1 MWVMKFG
8 GTSVGDARCL
18 EQVTDIVLGAREA
31 HGPVVVVVSAMSGVT
46 DTLLDAARA
55 AARGEEAAWTA
66 ALRSVGEKHAEAL
79 GRLVPADALRE
90 EVAAQLDHLLAQAAG
105 WLEEVQAAAKLAP
118 QMLDLVGS
126 LGERLSAPVLAAVLR
141 SRGCPAEPVEASE
154 IIVTD
159 DNFRSANP
167 FMEETE
173 RRVRTRLLPLLREG
187 KVPVVTGFI
196 GATPDGRVTT
206 LGRGGSDYTAGILGA
221 CLEAEEVQIWTDVDG
236 ILTADPRIV
245 PDARPLKELS
255 YTEAAEL
262 CYFGAKVLHPK
273 TILPTVER
281 GIPVRVLNTFN
292 PASPGTRILAQAQGD
307 GSEVRAITT
316 IKGLSLI
323 SVEGRGMLGVP
334 GIAARTFAAA
344 AREGVSVVMISQS
357 SSEQS
362 ICFAIPGKDAPTI
375 VQALEREFARELA
388 HRNIDRIW
396 SLDDVAI
403 VAVVGPG
410 VTRSPL
416 IASQVFGALG
426 SNGIQVTAITLGT
439 SMAGISMVVRGEDA
453 DRATRYIHRALGLG
467 TSEPQGGNTP

>member
-1 MWVMKFG
+1 MWVLKFG
-8 GTSVGDARCL
+8 GTSVGDARCF
-18 EQVTDIVLGAREA
+18 EQVADIVLRAREA
-31 HGPVVVVVSAMSGVT
+31 HGQVVVVVSAMSGVT
-46 DTLLDAARA
+46 DALLDAARA
-55 AARGEEAAWTA
+55 AARGDEGTWLTT
-66 ALRSVGEKHAEAL
+66 LRSLQEKHTEVL
-79 GRLVPADALRE
+79 SRLVAEGPLQRE
-90 EVAAQLDHLLAQAAG
+90 TSARLQGLLTQASG
-105 WLEEVQAAAKLAP
+105 WFEEIQAAAKLAP

-126 LGERLSAPVLAAVLR
+126 LGERLSTPLLVALLR
-141 SRGCPAEPVEASE
+141 SRGCPAEAVEATE

-167 FMEETE
+167 FMAETE
-173 RRVRTRLLPLLREG
+173 ARARERLLPLVREG
-187 KVPVVTGFI
+187 TVPVVTGFL
-196 GATPDGRVTT
+196 GATPDGRITT

-221 CLEAEEVQIWTDVDG
+221 CLDADEVQIWTDVDG

-245 PDARPLKELS
+245 PDARPLRELS

-292 PASPGTRILAQAQGD
+292 PAAPGTRIVREAQGD
-307 GSEVRAITT
+307 GHEVRAITT

-362 ICFAIPGKDAPTI
+362 ICFAIPARDAPTI
-375 VQALEREFARELA
+375 VQALEKEFARELA

-396 SLDDVAI
+396 SLDHVAI
-403 VAVVGPG
+403 IAVVGPG

-416 IASQVFGALG
+416 IAARVFNALG
-426 SNGIQVTAITLGT
+426 SNGIQVNAITLGT

-453 DRATRYIHRALGLG
+453 ERATRYIHRALGLG
-467 TSEPQGGNTP
+467 APAPQGGTP

>member
-1 MWVMKFG
+1 MWVLKFG
-8 GTSVGDARCL
+8 GTSVGDARCF
-18 EQVTDIVLGAREA
+18 EQVADIVLQAREA
-31 HGPVVVVVSAMSGVT
+31 HGEIVVVVSAMSGVT
-46 DTLLDAARA
+46 DALLDAARA
-55 AARGEEAAWTA
+55 AARGDESTWLTTLHSLRKKHLEVLHSLVPSGPLQEETA
-66 ALRSVGEKHAEAL
+66 ARLQAL
-79 GRLVPADALRE
+79 LTLAGGWYE
-90 EVAAQLDHLLAQAAG
+90 EIQN
-105 WLEEVQAAAKLAP
+105 AAKLEP

-126 LGERLSAPVLAAVLR
+126 LGERLSAPLLAATLR
-141 SRGCPAEPVEASE
+141 SRGCPAVAVEATE

-167 FMEETE
+167 FMAETE
-173 RRVRTRLLPLLREG
+173 ARARTRLIPLVQEG
-187 KVPVVTGFI
+187 IVPVVTGFL
-196 GATPDGRVTT
+196 GATPDGRITT

-221 CLEAEEVQIWTDVDG
+221 CLDADEVQIWTDVDG

-245 PDARPLKELS
+245 PDARPLRELS

-292 PASPGTRILAQAQGD
+292 PAAPGTRIVRDARGD
-307 GSEVRAITT
+307 GGEVRAITT

-334 GIAARTFAAA
+334 GIAARTFAAT

-362 ICFAIPGKDAPTI
+362 ICFAIPAKDAPTV

-396 SLDDVAI
+396 SLDNVAI
-403 VAVVGPG
+403 IAVVGPG

-416 IASQVFGALG
+416 IAAQVFGALG
-426 SNGIQVTAITLGT
+426 SNGIQVNAITLGT
-439 SMAGISMVVRGEDA
+439 SMAGISMVVRSEDA
-453 DRATRYIHRALGLG
+453 ERATRYIHRTLGLG
-467 TSEPQGGNTP
+467 APEPQGGNVP